1 MKDPKYSIIIPC
13 YNGRD
18 YLRECLLSLKN
29 QLFQDYEVIFVDDN
43 SADGS
48 YDYALS
54 LKRELE
60 LVGEFFQKD
69 QSLGTGV
76 SSSRNL
82 ALERAKGEWVVFLDC
97 DDYFVPEKLQRI
109 NDFINQN
116 PEAFAIH
123 HAFIKFGSD
132 ISSTIVEV
140 QNDLPHDFNMLIKGN
155 PIGTST
161 VSIKRRVIL
170 EMGGFNTNLNGVED
184 YFLWS
189 RIANKMGAWSYIN
202 EPLTYYRFIPSS
214 LMSQRRLSYYVNQ
227 MIKFSKEARICGEYT
242 ETQLRIIK
250 KQLFF
255 EQLNYKIKISLD
267 NYGILDFLNGSW
279 VLLKEGE
286 NKVVFHHIFIRLRN
300 FVLFYLA
307 KIFKPLVS
315 I

>member
-13 YNGRD
+13 YNGKE
-18 YLRECLLSLKN
+18 YLQECFISVKN
-29 QLFQDYEVIFVDDN
+29 QIFQDFEVIFVDDN

-48 YDYALS
+48 FDYALS
-54 LKRELE
+54 LKEELE
-60 LVGEFFQKD
+60 LKGYFFQKD
-69 QSLGTGV
+69 KSLNTGV

-97 DDYFVPEKLQRI
+97 DDYFVSEKLQKI
-109 NDFINQN
+109 NDYIINN
-116 PEAFAIH
+116 PGAFAIH

-132 ISSTIVEV
+132 NSSTLV
-140 QNDLPHDFNMLIKGN
+140 QVQDDLPHDFNMLIKGN

-161 VSIKRRVIL
+161 VVVRRELIL
-170 EMGGFNTNLNGVED
+170 EMGGFNANLNGVED

-227 MIKFSKEARICGEYT
+227 MIKFLKESKICGEYT
-242 ETQLRIIK
+242 ANQLKVIK
-250 KQLFF
+250 NQLFF

-279 VLLKEGE
+279 VLIREGE
-286 NKVVFHHIFIRLRN
+286 NKVVFHHIFVRLRN
-300 FVLFYLA
+300 LVLFYLA
-307 KIFKPLVS
+307 KIFKPLGS